1 MSSNLTSGTPDY
13 NRSPLL
19 AQHLA
24 DLRKSGLTD
33 ETVAASGVYSEG
45 DPRRVKE
52 LLGGYLGIRA
62 AAALGPCLAFPFLDP
77 DGKPMTW
84 LPEGAGG
91 GAAPRPFVRLKPDR
105 PRSRN
110 GRVVKYESP
119 WKGGNRLYLPPGVG
133 PALADPARPLVI
145 VEGEKKA
152 LAGTQEGVPTL
163 GLSGVWNWA
172 LKRPKDETGR
182 GTGPRKLIGDLE
194 RINWSGRR
202 VAVVFDSDLKDKP
215 EVAWARWHL
224 AQVLAARGADV
235 RAADLPDGPDGA
247 KCGLDDFLVARGRDA
262 LRAILEAARPPS
274 RPGGDWPEECPDPG
288 QRRVVLLGEDEHRVN
303 DAVAAELAR
312 DGAVYQRGGELVRVS
327 VEVPPTD
334 GPAVSVVPRIE
345 SIPGPALRDVISRRV
360 QFVKVTE
367 EGERPAHP
375 PAWCVGAVGARGTW
389 AGVRPLAGVV
399 SFPVLRRDGTVLTEA
414 GYDARTGLFLHWPHA
429 PLPIPDAPTATDA
442 KAAAAELLEVVSDFP
457 FAAEMH
463 KAAWLAALLTA
474 LARPAFDGPAPLF
487 LVDANVRAAGKG
499 MSLEVI
505 SRVVTGNPFPVV
517 SYPAG
522 PKDGEEELRKKIT
535 TLLMYGDRLA
545 LFDNLTGSFGDGTL
559 DRALTGTEWQDR
571 VLGGNR
577 QFRAPLAVTFFATG
591 NNVAIRADTARRVCH
606 VRLESPHERPEE
618 RTDVKRPHLIRW
630 VVENRPR
637 LLARALA
644 ILKGYHLAGRP
655 DFELR
660 PWGSFEAWSALVRNA
675 VVWCGLPDPGL
686 TRVAVQEQADETA
699 RGLRQLIA
707 ALEMIDPEGTGRTAA
722 EIVTAAGEEGSSLSR
737 EVREMLR
744 EAVESLVAKPD
755 GRKLGN
761 RLRHLRRRV
770 VEGKYIDLA
779 GEDSKRVN
787 RWAVFSGERLR
798 ARPEQHPPHAP
809 HPASPAVPSPG
820 REDVEHVED
829 VLAPDTE
836 MEGSSISAGDEEVF

>member
-1 MSSNLTSGTPDY
+1 MSSNLPGGSPDCK
-13 NRSPLL
+13 RGPLL
-19 AQHLA
+19 PQHLA

-33 ETVAASGVYSEG
+33 ETVAACGVYSEA

-52 LLGGYLGIRA
+52 LLGGYLNVKA
-62 AAALGPCLAFPFLDP
+62 AAALGPCLAFPFLAA
-77 DGKPMTW
+77 DGSPMTW
-84 LPEGAGG
+84 LPEGAKG

-105 PRSRN
+105 PRNRD
-110 GRVVKYESP
+110 GKAVKYESP
-119 WKGGNRLYLPPGVG
+119 HKGGNRAYLPPGVG
-133 PALADPARPLVI
+133 AALADPTVPLLL

-152 LAGTQEGVPTL
+152 LAGTQAGFPTL

-172 LKRPKDETGR
+172 LKRPKDAGGR
-182 GTGPRKLIGDLE
+182 GTGPRRLIGDLDSV
-194 RINWSGRR
+194 RWSGRK

-235 RAADLPDGPDGA
+235 RVADLPDGPDGA
-247 KCGLDDFLVARGRDA
+247 KCGLDDFLVAQGSDA
-262 LRAILEAARPPS
+262 LRSLLRDSRPPC
-274 RPGGDWPEECPDPG
+274 RPEAGPGGG
-288 QRRVVLLGEDEHRVN
+288 RKLVVVGEDEHRVN
-303 DAVAAELAR
+303 DEVAAELAR
-312 DGAVYQRGGELVRVS
+312 DEAVYQRGGELVRVS
-327 VEVPPTD
+327 VEVPLSD
-334 GPAVSVVPRIE
+334 GPPASVVPRIE
-345 SIPGPALRDVISRRV
+345 SVPGPALRDAISRRV
-360 QFVKVTE
+360 QFAKLTD

-375 PAWCVGAVGARGTW
+375 PAWCVAAVGARGAW
-389 AGVRPLAGVV
+389 AGVRPLTGVV

-414 GYDARTGLFLHWPHA
+414 GYDARTGLVLHWPHP
-429 PLPIPDAPTATDA
+429 PLPIPEAPTLADA
-442 KAAAAELLEVVSDFP
+442 KAAVAELLEVVGDFP

-517 SYPAG
+517 SYPAS

-545 LFDNLTGSFGDGTL
+545 LFDNLTGAFGDGTL

-606 VRLESPHERPEE
+606 IRLESPHERPEE
-618 RTDVKRPHLIRW
+618 RSDVRRPHLIKW

-637 LLARALA
+637 LLARALT
-644 ILKGYHLAGRP
+644 ILKAYHLAGRS
-655 DFELR
+655 DFGLK

-675 VVWCGLPDPGL
+675 VVWCGLPDPGE

-722 EIVTAAGEEGSSLSR
+722 EIVGAATGECSSLSP

-744 EAVESLVAKPD
+744 EAVESLVSKPD

-770 VEGKYIDLA
+770 VEGKCIDLA
-779 GEDSKRVN
+779 GEDARRVN
-787 RWAVFSGERLR
+787 RWAVFGAERLR
-798 ARPEQHPPHAP
+798 GRPEQHAPHAPHAP
-809 HPASPAVPSPG
+809 HPPSPAAPPPG

-829 VLAPDTE
+829 VLAPEADV
-836 MEGSSISAGDEEVF
+836 EGAGINVGDEEVF